1 MYLLLLKKRSRI
13 WNLELNKTSGETIC
27 LKRLP
32 GGSRKRQRA
41 PSSDEAPIPSLMAY
55 HWWNVLNGACT
66 QTIHGFCSKI
76 TPWPISH
83 VGYHHASGWF
93 LFELLWCV
101 HLHTLSY
108 PWLQFQGIVVAT
120 LSGEVLHWSRPWDFS
135 RRQRKQHK
143 VQILD
148 AVRVWCFRH
157 FMMFLTKKWHNYL
170 VLAMNTATEMC
181 YLIISLHWQ
190 RQQLSYLGLA
200 PQMPC
205 RTWSLVMRRA
215 SL

>member
-108 PWLQFQGIVVAT
+108 PWLQFQGCYSFGRSFALVTAVGLLQEAAKAT
-120 LSGEVLHWSRPWDFS
+120 QSSNLGCSEGLMFPTFHDVPHQEMTQLLGTCYEHCNRNVLS
-135 RRQRKQHK
+135 
-143 VQILD
+143 
-148 AVRVWCFRH
+148 
-157 FMMFLTKKWHNYL
+157 
-170 VLAMNTATEMC
+170 
-181 YLIISLHWQ
+181 LIISLHWQ